1 MSSKGPDAVFQAALA
16 DGRIE
21 IQKCGDC
28 ARHVFFPRVLC
39 PHCGGASLEWVE
51 ASGDGIVYST
61 TVVRRRPERG
71 GDHNVALID
80 LAEGVRMMSRVEGL
94 APDAVEIG
102 LPVRAFVGEI
112 DGQPG
117 VLFVPAEDPE
127 Q

>member
-1 MSSKGPDAVFQAALA
+1 MSSSGPDAVFQAALA

-21 IQKCGDC
+21 IQKCNDC

-39 PHCGGASLEWVE
+39 PHCGGGALEWVE
-51 ASGDGIVYST
+51 ASGDGVVYST
-61 TVVRRRPERG
+61 TVVRRRPESG

-112 DGQPG
+112 DGRPG
-117 VLFVPAEDPE
+117 VLFVPADPE
-127 Q
+127 R